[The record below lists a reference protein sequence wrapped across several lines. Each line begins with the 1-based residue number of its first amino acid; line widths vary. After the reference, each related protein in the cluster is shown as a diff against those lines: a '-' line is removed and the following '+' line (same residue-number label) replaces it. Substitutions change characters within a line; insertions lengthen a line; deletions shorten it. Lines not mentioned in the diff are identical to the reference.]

1 MPGGL
6 GEMIALSEQMGGD
19 VRSVSLVHAARHAC
33 IVFAIPAI
41 ATLLGLAPPSGVV
54 ADGETLGAWSFLLLV
69 ACAIGGYLIAHR
81 VRMPA
86 ASFIGPMLGSATVHL
101 VGWVEAAPPY
111 LLLAVAQ
118 LVIGSAVGAR
128 FAGVPLAMIRTALLL
143 GAGATVLM
151 LTIALAF
158 AAVLHGLTDHAL
170 LLLLLAFIPGGFA
183 EMSLIALALGV
194 DAAFVVTHHSVRVFL
209 VVLIALPAF
218 LLL

>member
-1 MPGGL
+1 MPGG
-6 GEMIALSEQMGGD
+6 
-19 VRSVSLVHAARHAC
+19 
-33 IVFAIPAI
+33 
-41 ATLLGLAPPSGVV
+41 
-54 ADGETLGAWSFLLLV
+54 
-69 ACAIGGYLIAHR
+69 
-81 VRMPA
+81 
-86 ASFIGPMLGSATVHL
+86 
-101 VGWVEAAPPY
+101 
-111 LLLAVAQ
+111 LAVAQ

-151 LTIALAF
+151 LTITLAF